1 MGMNRIQFQSGLSL
15 EQFQENFGTEE
26 KCEKALE
33 DLGGRKA
40 FGALDAANQTTE
52 L

>member
-1 MGMNRIQFQSGLSL
+1 MNRIQFQPGLSL

-26 KCEKALE
+26 NARRLLRM
-33 DLGGRKA
+33 LGGRKA
-40 FGALDAANQTTE
+40 FGAPDAPNPTTE